1 MSIKFDSKHLGFL
14 KKFIQPVGIVGGSFV
29 TILSGNIL
37 FGIIIILFTI
47 SYVFSLIPLKKN
59 KEIVDIDNSTDD
71 KFKSYL
77 EELEG
82 HLDTS
87 VRSKMQ
93 IIPVLT
99 EQLQAVINQ
108 TDEAAGGLTEAFI
121 GISRQAKKQLQAV
134 QGLFGNIS
142 EQSTNSNILSQT
154 QENLKEI
161 QGNFLTLTSFFD
173 KSILMISEVV
183 EQLGKVDAFALEIA
197 KIGKTTNILA
207 LNASIE
213 AAHSGEAG
221 NGFKVIASE
230 IKNLSKGSNDSI
242 KKITDIT
249 EDLTLKVNA
258 IKQELEL
265 VHSHSKSVG
274 VSTDGLFRLIT
285 DKISATLQDTAEK
298 IQIIAHDAE
307 GLTKEIS
314 KAVVSIQF
322 QDITRQRIEHVISP
336 LEMLNSD
343 VTETIDKLLKKELDF
358 SQTSENPL
366 TDSLMKQY
374 TMESEREILKKLNIQ
389 GT

>member
-1 MSIKFDSKHLGFL
+1 MVIKSNSQSLGLLL
-14 KKFIQPVGIVGGSFV
+14 KILQPAGIIGGV
-29 TILSGNIL
+29 IATIISGSVL
-37 FGIIIILFTI
+37 FGVATSLFAL
-47 SYVFSLIPLKKN
+47 SYATSFFVVKQNKK
-59 KEIVDIDNSTDD
+59 IADVDNTACDT
-71 KFKSYL
+71 FKTYL
-77 EELEG
+77 ADLEV

-87 VRSKMQ
+87 VRGKMQ

-134 QGLFGNIS
+134 QGLFGNLS
-142 EQSTNSNILSQT
+142 EQTSDNNILFQT
-154 QENLKEI
+154 QTNLQEI
-161 QGNFLTLTSFFD
+161 QANFSTLTSFFD
-173 KSILMISEVV
+173 KSIKMISEVM
-183 EQLGKVDAFALEIA
+183 EQLIKVDAFALDIK
-197 KIGKTTNILA
+197 KIGKMTNILA

-213 AAHSGEAG
+213 AARTGEAG
-221 NGFKVIASE
+221 AGFKVIASE
-230 IKNLSKGSNDSI
+230 INTLSKNSNNSI
-242 KKITDIT
+242 KEITDIT
-249 EDLTLKVNA
+249 ENLTTKVNI
-258 IKQELEL
+258 IKKELQS
-265 VHSHSKSVG
+265 VHQHSADIG
-274 VSTDGLFRLIT
+274 IRTDELFRLT
-285 DKISATLQDTAEK
+285 TGKIGTTLQDTAEK
-298 IQIIAHDAE
+298 IKIIAQDAE

-343 VTETIDKLLKKELDF
+343 VIETIDKLIKKELNF
-358 SQTSENPL
+358 SQSGENPL